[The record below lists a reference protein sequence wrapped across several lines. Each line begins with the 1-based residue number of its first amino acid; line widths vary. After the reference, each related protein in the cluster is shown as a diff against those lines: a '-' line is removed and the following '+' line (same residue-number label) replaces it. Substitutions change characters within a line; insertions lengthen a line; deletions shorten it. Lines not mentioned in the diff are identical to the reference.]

1 MEFTMPQAF
10 RRLLAALA
18 CLAAGAALA
27 GCADTLGNILTD
39 EPPVAAANSQPAV
52 GVANAEQRSN
62 AVLTGKA
69 PIRRMTESNA
79 AYPNLAS
86 VPGRPTGQAT
96 PAQRQADQAK
106 LEADR
111 AETARVGEGQRAR
124 PVPSDAPAA
133 ALTVPSAPPPVPG
146 RVAPPAP

>member
-10 RRLLAALA
+10 RRLPLAAFGLM
-18 CLAAGAALA
+18 AGLGLA
-27 GCADTLGNILTD
+27 GCADTLGNIFTD
-39 EPPVAAANSQPAV
+39 EPPVAAAGSQPGIGA
-52 GVANAEQRSN
+52 ANAGERSN
-62 AVLTGKA
+62 EVLTGKA

-79 AYPNLAS
+79 PYPNLAG
-86 VPGRPTGQAT
+86 VPGRPTAQAS

-111 AETARVGEGQRAR
+111 AETAQVGEGQRAR

-133 ALTVPSAPPPVPG
+133 SVKVPDAPPPVPG